1 MKRKIDS
8 LGRIVLPKEIRREL
22 DLKEN
27 DFLNIE
33 LKEGKI
39 ILTIEKER
47 EVISYIKNKIK
58 TSENQKEIA
67 IYKDILERL

>member
-33 LKEGKI
+33 LKERKI